1 VLRSQTLAA
10 LSLTLISGAAFA
22 LESPIVG
29 PRALGMGG
37 VGVACTDDYVAQYY
51 NPAAFGFFTAGNADG
66 ARSSSDNNDLQRKD
80 WGMGIDVT
88 VGARLVG
95 NLGAY
100 LNDILA
106 VDVDKMQ
113 AIGQSGSVDAQTL
126 QDLTKTLAALS
137 SFNPEADA
145 VLVDMNAGLGMR
157 IGHFG
162 LGVRSYG
169 QAVGKLE
176 DFDTQHIGVEL
187 PPGSSVADQINLVSV
202 PVSTTPGTYT
212 ATKLTAAQQTTLQ
225 TILMNSGAATAA
237 EAQEAVNKI
246 DYSLAQA
253 NIDPSLIDG
262 VISQFQ
268 QLVTSSGVG
277 TLQFGDNNT
286 TLRMVGLGIVEI
298 PVSYGY
304 AFDEHWS
311 VGGSL
316 KYMLG
321 RVYGL
326 EIPLFNSSSDD
337 FSQYLSDSKNDY
349 KQSSNFGV
357 DLSVMARFSML
368 QVGVTGRNLNNPSF
382 EGPTVNGVKFAKQT
396 VSPTATAGVAFIPF
410 TTLTL
415 AADLDLTRSKSQ
427 LAGRE
432 FQRLAAGFE
441 WDAFRVLALRA
452 GISKNLAV
460 TTDPT
465 LFSAGVGIN
474 LWLMRIDAAGQF
486 ARETVTYDGNE
497 YPQEARASLALATDW

>member
-1 VLRSQTLAA
+1 
-10 LSLTLISGAAFA
+10 
-22 LESPIVG
+22 
-29 PRALGMGG
+29 MGG
-37 VGVACTDDYVAQYY
+37 VGVACTDDYVAQFY
-51 NPAAFGFFTAGNADG
+51 NPAAFGFFTAGESNG
-66 ARSSSDNNDLQRKD
+66 RRSSSDNNDLQRKD
-80 WGMGIDVT
+80 WGVGIDVT

-95 NLGAY
+95 NLGTY

-106 VDVDKMQ
+106 IDFDKIQ
-113 AIGQSGSVDAQTL
+113 AIGQSGNIDAQTL

-145 VLVDMNAGLGMR
+145 VLADMNAGLGMR

-176 DFDTQHIGVEL
+176 SFDAQHIGVEL
-187 PPGSSVADQINLVSV
+187 PSGSSVAAQINKVSV

-212 ATKLTAAQQTTLQ
+212 PTKLTVAQQSTLQ
-225 TILMNSGAATAA
+225 NILINNGQSTAA
-237 EAQEAVNKI
+237 EAQQAVNKI

-253 NIDPSLIDG
+253 NIDASLIEG
-262 VISQFQ
+262 VISQFE
-268 QLVTSSGVG
+268 QLVSSSGVG
-277 TLQFGDNNT
+277 SLQFGNNNT

-298 PVSYGY
+298 PVTYGY

-326 EIPLFNSSSDD
+326 EIPLFNTNIDD

-349 KQSSNFGV
+349 KQSSNVGI

-382 EGPTVNGVKFAKQT
+382 EGPTVNRIKFAKQT
-396 VSPTATAGVAFIPF
+396 VSPSATAGVAFIPC
-410 TTLTL
+410 TTVTL

-427 LAGRE
+427 LAGRD
-432 FQRLAAGFE
+432 FQRLAGGLE

-460 TTDPT
+460 ATDPT
-465 LFSAGVGIN
+465 LYSAGVGIN

-486 ARETVTYDGNE
+486 TREMVTYDGQE
-497 YPQEARASLALATDW
+497 YSQEARASLALATDW